1 MFKCLGSLTLLSF
14 QRKLYIL
21 FSISFFD
28 ILWNSIY
35 LDYAPKFG
43 WEDLIYNYLFTSQ
56 RESHSVPKRNFF
68 LKLIFIASQLEL
80 SREGFTKLTY
90 VFWWKIMTMPF
101 VLAYQFYFYAPA
113 YRAWIFE
120 KLIFELEV
128 SLHSFKITC
137 ILLR

>member
-1 MFKCLGSLTLLSF
+1 MSGKSDITIIPEEIVYSLF
-14 QRKLYIL
+14 N
-21 FSISFFD
+21 FFFD

-90 VFWWKIMTMPF
+90 VFYWKILTMPF

-113 YRAWIFE
+113 YRAWLFE

-128 SLHSFKITC
+128 SLYSFKITC